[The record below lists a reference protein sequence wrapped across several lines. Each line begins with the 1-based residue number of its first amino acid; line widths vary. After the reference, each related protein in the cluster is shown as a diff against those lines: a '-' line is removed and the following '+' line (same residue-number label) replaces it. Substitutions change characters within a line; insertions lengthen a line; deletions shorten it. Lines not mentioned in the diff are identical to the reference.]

1 MTTLLERL
9 GKQLEAFPAVRL
21 AAVFGSEARGTAHAR
36 SDVDLA
42 LRLDPDSAA
51 LRQEIEV
58 TLARALDRPVEV
70 ISMDAASPLLRFE
83 ITRDGVLL
91 KESRPYEWADFKVQ
105 AMRDWY
111 EWKPYAD
118 RLFAAAL
125 ERLRARVRKDQ
136 EKEQRGEQAS
146 DRSVPNPLC

>member
-9 GKQLEAFPAVRL
+9 AEQLEAFPPVRL
-21 AAVFGSEARGTAHAR
+21 AAVFGSVARGTAHAR
-36 SDVDLA
+36 SDIDLA

-58 TLARALDRPVEV
+58 ALARGPG
-70 ISMDAASPLLRFE
+70 PW
-83 ITRDGVLL
+83 
-91 KESRPYEWADFKVQ
+91 SRPC
-105 AMRDWY
+105 DWY

-125 ERLRARVRKDQ
+125 ERLRERVRS
-136 EKEQRGEQAS
+136 GQA
-146 DRSVPNPLC
+146 

>member
-9 GKQLEAFPAVRL
+9 AKQLEAFPAVRL
-21 AAVFGSEARGTAHAR
+21 AVVFGSVARGTAHAR

-42 LRLDPDSAA
+42 LRLDPDSAG

-70 ISMDAASPLLRFE
+70 VYMDTASPLLRFE

-118 RLFAAAL
+118 RIFAATL
-125 ERLRARVRKDQ
+125 ERLRERVKS
-136 EKEQRGEQAS
+136 GPA
-146 DRSVPNPLC
+146 

>member
-21 AAVFGSEARGTAHAR
+21 AAVFGSVARGTAHAR

-42 LRLDPDSAA
+42 LRLDPDSTA

-58 TLARALDRPVEV
+58 TLARSLDRPVDV
-70 ISMDAASPLLRFE
+70 VYMDAASPLLRFE

-125 ERLRARVRKDQ
+125 ARLRARVKKDLA
-136 EKEQRGEQAS
+136 E
-146 DRSVPNPLC
+146 VPRADG